1 MEKQI
6 EMLYE
11 FQFEEE
17 DVLGDNP
24 EDDLELLLKS
34 SKNKS
39 EKIDTDK
46 IRKAFELCYKVHG
59 KPLRASGKPYYI
71 HPIKVT
77 MILLEEM
84 SVTDNDIL
92 VASLLHDVIEDS
104 VGEENK
110 QKIRAEINSIF
121 GYEILEMV
129 ESLTKIKHSRMSK
142 NLDKAATYRKLFL
155 ALVRDVRVII
165 IKIADRLDN
174 MRTLH
179 YLRPEKQKE
188 IALETLNFYTP
199 IAHRLGLTKIKM
211 ELEDRSLY
219 FINRQIYND
228 IKTALIDKRKAFID
242 YIRVFA
248 EHIQNSLRAENVA
261 HILTVVHKHI
271 YEIYQMI
278 QNGKTIDEIDNFY
291 SMVITILSDNKF
303 ECYKVHGILV
313 NAFNPVEQLVDY
325 IAQPKINWYR
335 SLITH
340 LHGPDGKVI
349 EVIIRTQEM
358 DRVAEEGIFSELT
371 YNKGRIRALEISDEE
386 LEQWGQWMEDVIEE
400 KGDEA
405 TQIIWDSIR
414 NNLFDAEIIAFSED
428 GKMVLLPKRASLVD
442 FAFHLSYETGLH
454 IISGKV
460 NGQLKP
466 LNYEIKNGD
475 RVSIITSPNSFPKP
489 EWQFFVVSYKAEIG
503 LYNYFKQNPTEKRK
517 KFQEQKDFIVRLRIE
532 GDDRP
537 GILQEITQAIDKANI
552 LRISLDSAENT
563 FGGAITLKV
572 PDNRHLN
579 NIYLRLLNIKGI
591 GTVMQIDESESL

>member
-1 MEKQI
+1 METQI

-17 DVLGDNP
+17 DTLGDNP
-24 EDDLELLLKS
+24 EEDLELLLKS
-34 SKNKS
+34 CKEKS
-39 EKIDTDK
+39 DKIDLNK
-46 IRKAFELCYKVHG
+46 IKRAFEISYSVHG

-77 MILLEEM
+77 LILLEEM

-92 VASLLHDVIEDS
+92 IASLLHDVIEDS
-104 VGEENK
+104 IGDDNK
-110 QKIRAEINSIF
+110 QKIRNEIVSNF
-121 GYEILEMV
+121 GFEILEMV

-155 ALVRDVRVII
+155 ALVKDVRVII

-188 IALETLNFYTP
+188 IAQETLNFYTP

-219 FINRQIYND
+219 FIDRKTYND
-228 IKTALIDKRKAFID
+228 IKTALVSKRKAFID
-242 YIRVFA
+242 YIRVFS

-261 HILTVVHKHI
+261 HILTIVHKHI
-271 YEIYQMI
+271 YEIYQML

-303 ECYKVHGILV
+303 ECYKTHGILV

-340 LHGPDGKVI
+340 LYGPDGKLI

-358 DRVAEEGIFSELT
+358 DRAAEEGIFSAMA
-371 YNKGRIRALEISDEE
+371 YKKGRIRALEISDEE

-414 NNLFDAEIIAFSED
+414 NNLFDAEVVAFTDD
-428 GKMVLLPKRASLVD
+428 GRMVLLPKRASLVD

-460 NGQLKP
+460 NGQLVP

-475 RVSIITSPNSFPKP
+475 KISVITSPNSFPKP
-489 EWQFFVVSYKAEIG
+489 EWQYFVISYKSEIA
-503 LYNYFKQNPTEKRK
+503 LHNYFKQNPAEKKK
-517 KFQEQKDFIVRLRIE
+517 KFEEQKDFIVRLRIE
-532 GDDRP
+532 GEDRP

-552 LRISLDSAENT
+552 QRISLDSSEHT
-563 FGGAITLKV
+563 FGGAISIKV
-572 PDNRHLN
+572 PDNKHLN
-579 NIYLRLLNIKGI
+579 NIYLKLLNIKGI
-591 GTVMQIDESESL
+591 KTVMQIDESEN